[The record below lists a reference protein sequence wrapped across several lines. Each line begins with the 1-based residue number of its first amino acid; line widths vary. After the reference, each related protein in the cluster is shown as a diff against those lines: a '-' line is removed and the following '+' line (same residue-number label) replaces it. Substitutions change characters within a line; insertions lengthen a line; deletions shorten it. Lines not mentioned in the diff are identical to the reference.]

1 MQVHLHKKHIM
12 NQQTILQSNLLD
24 IIFENRNKEY
34 GAYSLRKSYQS
45 RLTIA
50 VLVTVSL
57 AISLSLLLLSQNPA
71 GVFTMVDRRVVIP
84 DTKVVNP
91 YFNTGSGD
99 RKEIQRHSITKRAGR
114 MDTPPVIAPSNE
126 INTLAAT
133 PGEIEPSVTG
143 SGPGMYLLQGGG
155 SLAEGSLEASIT
167 KVLVPAE
174 PNPVETAE
182 IMPQYPGGVQAL
194 LSFLKKNI
202 HSPNIEEGEDISVK
216 IEFVVN
222 YDGTLENFR
231 VMQSGGDI
239 FDIEVLRVF
248 KKMPLWI
255 PGKSKG
261 KNIAVH
267 YVVPVK
273 FTSEF

>member
-1 MQVHLHKKHIM
+1 MQVHLSKKHIM

-50 VLVTVSL
+50 VFVTVSL
-57 AISLSLLLLSQNPA
+57 AISLNLLLLSQNST
-71 GVFTMVDRRVVIP
+71 GVFTMEDRRVFMP

-91 YFNTGSGD
+91 YFNTPARD
-99 RKEIQRHSITKRAGR
+99 RKVIKRPSIMKSAGR
-114 MDTPPVIAPSNE
+114 IDRPPIIVPLNE
-126 INTLAAT
+126 INSLPAT

-143 SGPGMYLLQGGG
+143 SLPGMNLPQGGEG
-155 SLAEGSLEASIT
+155 IAEGSLDAAIT
-167 KVLVPAE
+167 KVPVPAE
-174 PNPVETAE
+174 PNPVEIAE
-182 IMPQYPGGVQAL
+182 IMPQYPGGVWAL

-231 VMQSGGDI
+231 VIQSGGDI
-239 FDIEVLRVF
+239 FDTEVLRVF

-255 PGKSKG
+255 PGKSNG

-273 FTSEF
+273 FTNEF

>member
-1 MQVHLHKKHIM
+1 M

-45 RLTIA
+45 RLTVA
-50 VLVTVSL
+50 VFVTVSL
-57 AISLSLLLLSQNPA
+57 AISLSLLLLSQNPSR
-71 GVFTMVDRRVVIP
+71 VFAMEDRPVFMP

-91 YFNTGSGD
+91 YFNTQSRD
-99 RKEIQRHSITKRAGR
+99 RKVIKKHSTTKIAGKVDR
-114 MDTPPVIAPSNE
+114 PPIIVPFAE
-126 INTLAAT
+126 INSLPAT

-143 SGPGMYLLQGGG
+143 SGPGMNLSPGGG
-155 SLAEGSLEASIT
+155 SLAEGSLDAAIT
-167 KVLVPAE
+167 KVPVPAE

-231 VMQSGGDI
+231 VIQSGGDI
-239 FDIEVLRVF
+239 FDTEVLRVF

>member
-1 MQVHLHKKHIM
+1 M
-12 NQQTILQSNLLD
+12 
-24 IIFENRNKEY
+24 F
-34 GAYSLRKSYQS
+34 
-45 RLTIA
+45 
-50 VLVTVSL
+50 VTVSL
-57 AISLSLLLLSQNPA
+57 AISLSLLFLPQNST
-71 GVFTMVDRRVVIP
+71 GVFTMEDRHVFMP

-91 YFNTGSGD
+91 YFNTQARD
-99 RKEIQRHSITKRAGR
+99 RKVLKRPSIMKSTGKIDR
-114 MDTPPVIAPSNE
+114 PPIIVPSNE
-126 INTLAAT
+126 INSLAAT

-143 SGPGMYLLQGGG
+143 SGPGMNLSPGGG
-155 SLAEGSLEASIT
+155 SLAEGSLDAAFT
-167 KVLVPAE
+167 KVPAE

-222 YDGTLENFR
+222 YDGSLENFN
-231 VMQSGGDI
+231 VIQSGGDI
-239 FDIEVLRVF
+239 FDNEVLRVL

-261 KNIAVH
+261 KNIAVY